1 MLAKTMATAFKKGNE
16 GCFTCGDKNRLKG
29 TALRRL
35 IKKPP
40 RICLHFRR
48 GMHWA
53 KRLNLNLILM
63 ENLFQ
68 GTSNRE
74 PPGPLQQKPRVN
86 SIFSLK
92 SSTSGNATVNIPA
105 LDDFFPLPLSSPF

>member
-68 GTSNRE
+68 GTSNR
-74 PPGPLQQKPRVN
+74 GTPR
-86 SIFSLK
+86 SPTTKTKGKFYLFPQIL
-92 SSTSGNATVNIPA
+92 NIWQCYR
-105 LDDFFPLPLSSPF
+105 